1 MIDPFP
7 LEEQSKEQIIIFLHN
22 AELQIESLRNRLE
35 KLTGCREFGNIDGMN
50 GSCVDCSYENKE
62 LFNKCW
68 NFRWNEKG
76 E

>member
-22 AELQIESLRNRLE
+22 AEL
-35 KLTGCREFGNIDGMN
+35 EFGNIDGMN